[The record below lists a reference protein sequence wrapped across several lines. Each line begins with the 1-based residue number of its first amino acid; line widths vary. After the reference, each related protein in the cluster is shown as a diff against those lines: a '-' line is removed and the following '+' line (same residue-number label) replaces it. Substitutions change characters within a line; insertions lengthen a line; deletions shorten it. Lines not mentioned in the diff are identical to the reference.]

1 LGYKR
6 TPLPAILHRRRKPEK
21 GRRMAREVELKLE
34 IPRAAADQVAELPWL
49 RALISGPATREN
61 LVTVYFDT
69 RKHRLRAHGLSL
81 RIRRAG
87 GKQLQT
93 IKTLG
98 DGANGAFGRGEWER
112 EVGRDRPDLK
122 LAAGTAL
129 EKLATKKLARKLRS
143 VFETAVERTAIPLR
157 CDGAEVE
164 LAIDRGH
171 IASGGHR
178 APISEIELELKRGD
192 PAALRTLADRL
203 SRALPAA
210 YGVLAKSERGYAL
223 SEGEAGQPAG
233 AEPIALPGAAST
245 RDALT
250 AIGLSCLKQ
259 LISNQDAVR
268 AGAAEGVHQMRV
280 GLRRLRAALSIFKE
294 LTRGEE
300 AEAIKAELKWLTG
313 ELGPAR
319 EFEVLIEERVRKLRR
334 AKLDA
339 AGARVLKQD
348 LDARRRQALA
358 NARAAL
364 DSERYRRLGLRIAL
378 WLAQGGSS
386 RAGDPLDTPRRGG
399 PARDFAAEVLA
410 RRLKKIVK
418 KIARVDELTVRERHK
433 LRIATKK
440 LRYATEFFAS
450 LFAGRKREA
459 RGRRLGDILEGL
471 QDSLGT
477 LHDIAAHKQLA
488 QRIIAAG
495 KPPAE
500 PGRRK
505 AEKSYAMG
513 FITGQE
519 QKQIAA
525 CLAAAAKAGRRLSKA
540 KPFWR

>member
-1 LGYKR
+1 
-6 TPLPAILHRRRKPEK
+6 
-21 GRRMAREVELKLE
+21 MAREVELKLE
-34 IPRAAADQVAELPWL
+34 MPRVAADRVAELPWL
-49 RALISGPATREN
+49 RELTSGPVIREK

-87 GKQLQT
+87 GKRLQT

-98 DGANGAFGRGEWER
+98 DGGNGAFGRGEWER

-129 EKLATKKLARKLRS
+129 ERLATKKLARKLRP

-178 APISEIELELKRGD
+178 APISEIELELKHGD
-192 PAALRTLADRL
+192 PAALATLAERL
-203 SRALPAA
+203 AHALPAA

-223 SEGEAGQPAG
+223 SAGEAGQPAG

-294 LTRGEE
+294 LTRGAE

-313 ELGPAR
+313 EMGAAR
-319 EFEVLIEERVRKLRR
+319 EFAVLIEERVRKLRR
-334 AKLDA
+334 AELGVGG
-339 AGARVLKQD
+339 AGVLKQD
-348 LDARRRQALA
+348 LDARRRQALDR
-358 NARAAL
+358 ARAAL
-364 DSERYRRLGLRIAL
+364 DGERYRRLGLRIAL
-378 WLAQGGSS
+378 WLARDGWSQ
-386 RAGDPLDTPRRGG
+386 ADDPLDTARRER

-410 RRLKKIVK
+410 GRLKKIVK
-418 KIARVDELTVRERHK
+418 KIARVEELSVRERHK

-459 RGRRLGDILEGL
+459 RGRQLANILEGL

-477 LHDIAAHKQLA
+477 LNDIEAHKRLA
-488 QRIIAAG
+488 RRVVAAG

-500 PGRRK
+500 PIRRK

-519 QKQIAA
+519 QKQIAS
-525 CLAAAAKAGRRLSKA
+525 CLAAAAKAGKRLSKTR
-540 KPFWR
+540 PFWR